1 MVVPPIN
8 LETNSYSTGP
18 TSPNLVLICVPS
30 HWGADECNVIRV
42 MTKRHTTIPSSF
54 FILVVYSFMPENPQS
69 KLHEINIFLTFSQIR
84 SINLQAQELNLKF
97 IPSQNL
103 QFCLIPR
110 SSAMMTAAFSPI
122 AIAVL

>member
-1 MVVPPIN
+1 
-8 LETNSYSTGP
+8 
-18 TSPNLVLICVPS
+18 
-30 HWGADECNVIRV
+30 